1 MGVGAARRAESA
13 SWAGSPTCADST
25 SILCREMPSAAALQ
39 HSWSNTVPRSHRS
52 ESSGVDMPRMRSSS
66 GLPKSSGHL
75 LGSLHLMM
83 RICIMTSRRAR
94 TVLSTSSMSICVLAS
109 EPSASTV
116 SETPGLMGPAGASA
130 TRRRVVISV
139 VRRAELGPA
148 HSLGLP
154 AGELGGVANTSSARG
169 LALMARW

>member
-1 MGVGAARRAESA
+1 MRIGAARRAESA

-25 SILCREMPSAAALQ
+25 ILCREMPSAAL
-39 HSWSNTVPRSHRS
+39 HSWSNTKPRSNTS
-52 ESSGVDMPRMRSSS
+52 ESSGIDMPRMRSSS
-66 GLPKSSGHL
+66 GLPKSSRHL

-83 RICIMTSRRAR
+83 RICIMTSRRVC
-94 TVLSTSSMSICVLAS
+94 TVLSTCSMSICMLAS
-109 EPSASTV
+109 EPRASTV

-169 LALMARW
+169 LASMARW